1 MFPASGPYNTMNSHN
16 APYWETMRRNEPLSS
31 SSFAFDSYTTGSPSL
46 RDSTQDA
53 SWSSPRFPSPAVG
66 LASNWSPQT
75 QFWVYL
81 DPNGVVQ
88 GPFPATAMQTWYEQ
102 QYLYSELLLRP
113 EEETEFR
120 PLHVYLA
127 EVGDIAR
134 PFLVPPRR
142 YVRQRAPLSKSSS
155 AVGSPLVSASNSPRP
170 AAAAAHAE
178 ASSTLP
184 APSLPVSAAS
194 NVSADDIATTMRV
207 MTQLQ
212 SALQVAATDDQTA
225 QIIQSVLASSLP
237 HVNAAGLQAILSAMQ
252 AQAAADAASASQAQ
266 ERLDTHAAPSTVAPD
281 TPTTAPPAS
290 SLSSSDPPTSLS
302 ISPVPFDSV
311 PPSSDELGSVSTR
324 DSSEPAIEQA
334 PATSTKKMS
343 RKDKKVADKAGKKE
357 EAPMVPAPEP
367 EATSPASGEAET
379 EAPKKAAE
387 AEASVPAL
395 DTKTPA
401 AKPKPAP
408 WANMPA
414 QTSASSTP
422 SLRDILE
429 AEQRERS
436 AQDVKI
442 RAANSAALAKAMA
455 QMQVSSTSTATAR
468 PAGAAW
474 SLPKATPAKSLS
486 QIQEEESARAA
497 KEKASQVSRPTAYSN
512 SAARAPAETG
522 WVKVVSHGKT
532 APASTKS
539 APAAKPVS
547 ASVPSRPPAL
557 SSVPFS
563 SYAPPPVPAPA
574 PAPAAQDEDGW
585 VTKKS
590 KHQVRRDALSQ
601 MNDAIP
607 RPTGTAAG
615 IAAPRRVLAPSNSP
629 QPPSAEF
636 LQYCRTQLKGLRAN
650 VDDFIEMLL
659 SFPLNPSP
667 EVNDIIAEAVY
678 ANSSTLNGRQFASD
692 FVTRRKADAY
702 RAVTL

>member
-1 MFPASGPYNTMNSHN
+1 
-16 APYWETMRRNEPLSS
+16 
-31 SSFAFDSYTTGSPSL
+31 
-46 RDSTQDA
+46 
-53 SWSSPRFPSPAVG
+53 
-66 LASNWSPQT
+66 
-75 QFWVYL
+75 
-81 DPNGVVQ
+81 
-88 GPFPATAMQTWYEQ
+88 
-102 QYLYSELLLRP
+102 
-113 EEETEFR
+113 
-120 PLHVYLA
+120 
-127 EVGDIAR
+127 
-134 PFLVPPRR
+134 
-142 YVRQRAPLSKSSS
+142 
-155 AVGSPLVSASNSPRP
+155 
-170 AAAAAHAE
+170 
-178 ASSTLP
+178 
-184 APSLPVSAAS
+184 
-194 NVSADDIATTMRV
+194 MRV

-212 SALQVAATDDQTA
+212 SALRVAATDDQTA

-281 TPTTAPPAS
+281 TPTTAPQAS
-290 SLSSSDPPTSLS
+290 SLSSSDPSTSLS

-311 PPSSDELGSVSTR
+311 PPSSDELGSVSTW
-324 DSSEPAIEQA
+324 DSSEPAFEQA
-334 PATSTKKMS
+334 PAASKKKIS

-379 EAPKKAAE
+379 EAPKKAPE
-387 AEASVPAL
+387 AEASAPAPE
-395 DTKTPA
+395 TKTPA

-497 KEKASQVSRPTAYSN
+497 KEKASQVSRPNAYSN

-532 APASTKS
+532 AAASTKS
-539 APAAKPVS
+539 APAAKPAS

-615 IAAPRRVLAPSNSP
+615 IAAPRRVSAPSNSP